1 MNDFECQLVTSR
13 KFRAVVLFP
22 VERANNATEEN
33 YHLPVIVR

>member
-1 MNDFECQLVTSR
+1 MNDFECQLVASR

-33 YHLPVIVR
+33 YQLAVIVR